1 MDLSVFVIKF
11 MFDIMNQVLKYS
23 LFVFIV
29 KSLCKIQEIRLWW
42 EQSVTKHAHRI
53 VKGLQGF
60 RRAVRKV
67 LSAAGLIIGM
77 L

>member
-29 KSLCKIQEIRLWW
+29 KSLCKI
-42 EQSVTKHAHRI
+42 
-53 VKGLQGF
+53 GG
-60 RRAVRKV
+60 
-67 LSAAGLIIGM
+67 GG
-77 L
+77 